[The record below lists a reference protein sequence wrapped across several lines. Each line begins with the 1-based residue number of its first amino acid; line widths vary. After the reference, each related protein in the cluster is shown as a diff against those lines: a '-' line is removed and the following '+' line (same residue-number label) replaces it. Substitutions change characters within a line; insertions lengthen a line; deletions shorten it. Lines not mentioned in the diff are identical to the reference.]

1 MDPSADVIT
10 AQVMLGGLCCALPA
24 AAVHNPGLGMHA
36 VGLLG
41 QQGRPE
47 RAV

>member
-1 MDPSADVIT
+1 MPCWVASA
-10 AQVMLGGLCCALPA
+10 AHCLLQAL
-24 AAVHNPGLGMHA
+24 HDPGLGMHA